1 MADFSIFTP
10 VGATKKIAVTS
21 STGNVALS
29 DMGAGADRVVRVYND
44 LNEVIFIKFGFASTL
59 TAAVTDLPIGPKATE
74 VFEINP
80 ATTYVAAISASGSGN
95 VYFTEGK
102 GA

>member
-1 MADFSIFTP
+1 MANFNVFTP
-10 VGATKKIAVTS
+10 VGATKKIAATS
-21 STGNVALS
+21 STGNVAIN
-29 DMGAGADRVVRVYND
+29 DMGAVDREVRVYNNLD
-44 LNEVIFIKFGFASTL
+44 EVVFIKFGVGSTL

-74 VFEINP
+74 VFSINP

-95 VYFTEGK
+95 VYFTEGQ